1 MMGVNLIITHTD
13 LDGVCSGAIAKR
25 YIGGNVKVVFSDPRY
40 IADTLNSVDDDPENI
55 VITDISLNHDKAE
68 QAEKALKK
76 IKSKVLWV
84 DHHEWNKN
92 DIELISKICTLHVE
106 SSPSAA
112 SLFYRL
118 YMLDDPISAEIAKI
132 GDDADTNTNA
142 LKNTLSYKLGISQKG
157 GKFYLLRAFSHG
169 EFEPQRLDEW
179 KEELQKQI
187 KEAERIVKNLK
198 VLITKSG
205 KRFTIIDMRSKQAS
219 GTYTAKLAAEKLDLD
234 FSAVIYN
241 CKSVSFYRGIRDV
254 DLLQLALKHNGGG
267 HRFACGANP
276 KVSLIERI
284 MCWARK
290 NYITGEINQIIEDA
304 KEI

>member
-1 MMGVNLIITHTD
+1 
-13 LDGVCSGAIAKR
+13 VCSGAIAKR
-25 YIGGNVKVVFSDPRY
+25 YIGGNVKVIFSDPRY
-40 IADTLNSVDDDPENI
+40 IAHTLNSVDDDPENI
-55 VITDISLNHDKAE
+55 IITDISLNHDKAE
-68 QAEKALKK
+68 QAEIALKK

-84 DHHEWNKN
+84 DHHEWNRE
-92 DIELISKICTLHVE
+92 DIETISKLCTLHVE

-118 YMLDDPISAEIAKI
+118 YMVDDPVSKEIAKI

-142 LKNTLSYKLGISQKG
+142 LENTLSYKLGISQKG

-169 EFEPQRLDEW
+169 EFEPERLDGW

-187 KEAERIVKNLK
+187 KEAEKIVENLA
-198 VLITKSG
+198 VLTTTSG
-205 KRFTIIDMRSKQAS
+205 KRFTIIDMRGKQAS
-219 GTYTAKLAAEKLDLD
+219 GTYTAKLASEKLNLD
-234 FSAVIYN
+234 FCAVIYN
-241 CKSVSFYRGIRDV
+241 CRSVSFYRGIRDV
-254 DLLQLALKHNGGG
+254 NLLPVALKHNGGG

-290 NYITGEINQIIEDA
+290 NYITGEINQIIEDT
-304 KEI
+304 KKLL